1 MSTSMGGKPIDEI
14 DEICAER
21 KKCVACLEI
30 NFEEEG
36 RCSIDDVKYKFDK
49 EEVNGEP
56 KVTGDILKAG
66 KVSKSAKSVK
76 TCQKCQKT

>member
-21 KKCVACLEI
+21 KKCVACLDI
-30 NFEEEG
+30 NFEDKNK
-36 RCSIDDVKYKFDK
+36 CSIDDVNYKFDK

-56 KVTGDILKAG
+56 RVTEIF
-66 KVSKSAKSVK
+66 
-76 TCQKCQKT
+76 